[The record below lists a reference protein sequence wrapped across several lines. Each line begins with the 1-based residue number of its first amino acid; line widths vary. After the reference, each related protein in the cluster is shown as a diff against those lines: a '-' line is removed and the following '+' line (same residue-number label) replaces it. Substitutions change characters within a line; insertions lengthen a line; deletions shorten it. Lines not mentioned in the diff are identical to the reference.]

1 MTATPVNRLSSES
14 YNLRDQDV
22 TGTAACYAL
31 NYELEARIRSVN
43 GRLPSAGT
51 DQSAPVNSFY
61 FSDRADCVREA
72 S

>member
-1 MTATPVNRLSSES
+1 MSTKTVNALSSES
-14 YNLRDQDV
+14 YNLRDRDV
-22 TGTAACYAL
+22 TGTAACFAL

-43 GRLPSAGT
+43 VRSPSAGT

-61 FSDRADCVREA
+61 SSDRADCVREA